1 MKKIFKEEISQI
13 APYEPGKPIEEVERE
28 LGVSKAIKLASNE
41 NPLGAS
47 PKAVKALRKGAKKAF
62 LYPDGGCFYLKKRL
76 AKELGVSVKNVIIG
90 NGSNEII
97 ELLARGFL
105 GNGEKVISSE
115 TSFLVYP
122 IITQVYGGRYVETK
136 MKSFR
141 YDLAAIL
148 REIDSKTRLIFI
160 ANPNNP
166 TGTYLDRRE
175 VEAFLRQVPD
185 DVVVCFD
192 EAYYDFVESKDF
204 PNSIFHVKSGK
215 SNVVILRTFS
225 KSYGL
230 AGLRIGYGLGS
241 PEMIQYLDK
250 IRQPFN
256 VNRLAQEAAC
266 AALDDRAFLAKTKKV
281 VSAGR
286 KFLYG
291 EFDKLKLRYV
301 RSQANFI
308 LFDVRRSASHVFE
321 SLLKKG
327 IIVRSMKA
335 YGLDTYIRVSI
346 GTQAENQKFIRA
358 LKEVLKS

>member
-13 APYEPGKPIEEVERE
+13 TPYEPGKPIEEVERE
-28 LGVSKAIKLASNE
+28 LGVPHAVKLASNE
-41 NPLGAS
+41 NPLGVS
-47 PKAVKALRKGAKKAF
+47 PKALKALQKGAKKAF

-76 AKELGVSVKNVIIG
+76 AKELGVSPQNLIIG

-97 ELLARGFL
+97 EFLARGFL

-122 IITQVYGGRYVETK
+122 IITKVYGGRYAEVK
-136 MKSFR
+136 MNNFR
-141 YDLAAIL
+141 FDLSAIL
-148 REIDSKTRLIFI
+148 SEIDDQTRLIFI

-166 TGTYLDRRE
+166 TGTYLNKKE
-175 VEAFLRQVPD
+175 IEGFLGKVPEH
-185 DVVVCFD
+185 VVVCFD
-192 EAYYDFVESKDF
+192 EAYFDFVESKDF

-215 SNVVILRTFS
+215 SNVVVLRTFS

-230 AGLRIGYGLGS
+230 AGLRIGYGVAH
-241 PEMIQYLDK
+241 PDVIQYLDK

-266 AALDDRAFLAKTKKV
+266 AALDDKVFLSKTKRV
-281 VSAGR
+281 IASGR

-291 EFDKLKLRYV
+291 ELNKLGLRCV
-301 RSQANFI
+301 PSEANFI
-308 LFDVRRSASHVFE
+308 LFDVKQNASQVFE
-321 SLLKKG
+321 LLLKKG
-327 IIVRSMKA
+327 IIVRSMKS
-335 YGLDTYIRVSI
+335 YGLQTYIRVSV
-346 GTQAENQKFIRA
+346 GTQSENRKFIQA

>member
-1 MKKIFKEEISQI
+1 MKKIFKEEISRI
-13 APYEPGKPIEEVERE
+13 TPYEPGKPIEEVERE
-28 LGVSKAIKLASNE
+28 LGVPRAIKLASNE

-47 PKAVKALRKGAKKAF
+47 PKAVKVLQKGAKKAF

-76 AKELGVSVKNVIIG
+76 AKELRLSPSHVIIG

-122 IITQVYGGRYVETK
+122 IITQVYGGRYVEVK
-136 MKSFR
+136 MKDFR
-141 YDLAAIL
+141 FNLAGIL
-148 REIDSKTRLIFI
+148 REIDEKTRLIFI

-166 TGTYLDRRE
+166 TGTYVSRKE

-185 DVVVCFD
+185 NVIVCFD
-192 EAYYDFVESKDF
+192 EAYFDFVESKDF
-204 PNSIFHVKSGK
+204 PNSIFHVKSGQ
-215 SNVVILRTFS
+215 SNVVVLRTFS

-230 AGLRIGYGLGS
+230 AGLRVGYGIAS
-241 PEMIQYLDK
+241 PEVVQYLDK

-266 AALDDRAFLAKTKKV
+266 AALDDKAFLAKTKRV
-281 VSAGR
+281 ISAGR
-286 KFLYG
+286 KFLYD
-291 EFDKLKLRYV
+291 EFDKLGLSYV
-301 RSQANFI
+301 PSEANFI
-308 LFDVRRSASHVFE
+308 LFDVKRSAKEVFE
-321 SLLKKG
+321 KLLKKG

-335 YGLDTYIRVSI
+335 YGLNSYIRVTI
-346 GTQAENQKFIRA
+346 GTQDENRKFIRA
-358 LKEVLKS
+358 LSEILKL